1 MKANRNLTYL
11 LKILTLAVGLLC
23 TTVCSWHSISATFHF
38 DSPIKST
45 AKKKSRLI
53 KMQHVIYLLE
63 IPTKISVYCLHGVYP
78 DWNFG
83 CQMTVRLSKT
93 VSSFTLFLDYVTA
106 NTCKNN
112 VNEHHNILSS
122 KFCKTQ
128 NLSLPI
134 LLATTIDVNCIIIG
148 SHECTVEHKRPTSV
162 SGFSLNNILTLPFVF
177 HQTISYSPRTL
188 GIYDLL

>member
-1 MKANRNLTYL
+1 MQKYHRMIPCNTCHIFQVFWWYMTWFGENKPKLNLFIENPDLGCWSFGYIQKYPCTVFTEY
-11 LKILTLAVGLLC
+11 IQTGTLV
-23 TTVCSWHSISATFHF
+23 VRW
-38 DSPIKST
+38 
-45 AKKKSRLI
+45 RL
-53 KMQHVIYLLE
+53 
-63 IPTKISVYCLHGVYP
+63 
-78 DWNFG
+78 
-83 CQMTVRLSKT
+83 RLSKT

-128 NLSLPI
+128 NVSLPI

-162 SGFSLNNILTLPFVF
+162 SGF
-177 HQTISYSPRTL
+177 
-188 GIYDLL
+188 

>member
-1 MKANRNLTYL
+1 MTTEIPQCDMIIMFVQSDKYNPKGF
-11 LKILTLAVGLLC
+11 LKIAQCEPGL
-23 TTVCSWHSISATFHF
+23 
-38 DSPIKST
+38 
-45 AKKKSRLI
+45 
-53 KMQHVIYLLE
+53 
-63 IPTKISVYCLHGVYP
+63 
-78 DWNFG
+78 
-83 CQMTVRLSKT
+83 RLSKT

-162 SGFSLNNILTLPFVF
+162 SGFSLNNILKLPFVF